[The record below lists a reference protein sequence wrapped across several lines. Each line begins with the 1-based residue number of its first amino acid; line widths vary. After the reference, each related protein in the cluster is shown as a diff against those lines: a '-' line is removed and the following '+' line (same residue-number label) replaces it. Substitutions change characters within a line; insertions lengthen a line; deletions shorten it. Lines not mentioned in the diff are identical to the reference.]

1 MNQLRRIK
9 LRHLETFVEVARQ
22 KSVSRAADALNLT
35 QPAVTRT
42 LRELEEIC
50 GKPLVEKEGRGIRIS
65 HYGEIFLRY
74 AGSSITAARNGVNAL
89 SELSLDDGPR
99 IRLGALPTVAATI
112 IPQAVSRYLQSG
124 MRNRLKVVT
133 GENRVLLDQLRN
145 GELDLV
151 MGRLPAPENMQGL
164 VFEPTLVH
172 TQFTAGDFD
181 TSIARA
187 FQLREG
193 DLTQSPCGGYVNLR
207 LTQFLID
214 KPLGGIAHQLADF
227 VCIQRQMLRHVA
239 RHQSGMHAM
248 APTSNLPCAM
258 KPAMCGQFMTAGLP
272 ASQNLNLV
280 RCPALS
286 WHNQKPDVAQR
297 MSIHQAQ
304 NISHLAQGVRHH
316 IMNGQSGIKADRRA
330 HVR

>member
-99 IRLGALPTVAATI
+99 IRLGALPTVSTTI

-164 VFEPTLVH
+164 VFEPLYRDRVVIAVDASHPLAGKRQIGVDCLDDYPVIVPSDNSIIRPFVDRLFVEQGISEPRQAIESVSDSFGRAMLRNYQAIWIISRGVIAAEIETGEFVTLPI
-172 TQFTAGDFD
+172 D
-181 TSIARA
+181 
-187 FQLREG
+187 
-193 DLTQSPCGGYVNLR
+193 TQSTLGSIGINTRAQTALDPAGEYFAEILR
-207 LTQFLID
+207 RVVAEEG
-214 KPLGGIAHQLADF
+214 LG
-227 VCIQRQMLRHVA
+227 RE
-239 RHQSGMHAM
+239 
-248 APTSNLPCAM
+248 
-258 KPAMCGQFMTAGLP
+258 
-272 ASQNLNLV
+272 
-280 RCPALS
+280 
-286 WHNQKPDVAQR
+286 
-297 MSIHQAQ
+297 
-304 NISHLAQGVRHH
+304 
-316 IMNGQSGIKADRRA
+316 
-330 HVR
+330 

>member
-1 MNQLRRIK
+1 MNNDKYQTLNTVNDMNQLRRIK

-99 IRLGALPTVAATI
+99 IRLGALPTVSTTI
-112 IPQAVSRYLQSG
+112 IPLAVSRYLRSG

-164 VFEPTLVH
+164 VFEPLYRDRVVIAVDASH
-172 TQFTAGDFD
+172 PLAGKRQISVESLDD
-181 TSIARA
+181 YPVIVPSDNSIIRPFVDRLFVEQGISEPRQAIESVSDSFGRA
-187 FQLREG
+187 
-193 DLTQSPCGGYVNLR
+193 
-207 LTQFLID
+207 
-214 KPLGGIAHQLADF
+214 
-227 VCIQRQMLRHVA
+227 MLRNYQAIWIISRGVIAAEIESGEFVTLPIDTETTLGSIGINTRAQTALDPAGEYFAEVLRRIVA
-239 RHQSGMHAM
+239 E
-248 APTSNLPCAM
+248 
-258 KPAMCGQFMTAGLP
+258 AGLG
-272 ASQNLNLV
+272 
-280 RCPALS
+280 RE
-286 WHNQKPDVAQR
+286 
-297 MSIHQAQ
+297 
-304 NISHLAQGVRHH
+304 
-316 IMNGQSGIKADRRA
+316 
-330 HVR
+330 